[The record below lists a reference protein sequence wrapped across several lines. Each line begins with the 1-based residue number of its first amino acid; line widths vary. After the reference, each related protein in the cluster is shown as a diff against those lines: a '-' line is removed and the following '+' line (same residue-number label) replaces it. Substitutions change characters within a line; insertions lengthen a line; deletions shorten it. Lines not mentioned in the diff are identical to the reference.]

1 MPSNRDS
8 TRLRWRL
15 GDEPELRV
23 RPYNGDGDGQ
33 EPEEQKGRR
42 ARSDSVKNRQ
52 AQQPNGSIIDV
63 GSRARFRRDQHS
75 RAARM
80 TSNTDSNPFVAEDLI
95 EQATGVLME
104 RFDLDAAGAV
114 AVLRRMSQN
123 TSAQMCVVAEQVINR
138 RVPPEA
144 VRGIEEVVLGAWR
157 T

>member
-1 MPSNRDS
+1 
-8 TRLRWRL
+8 
-15 GDEPELRV
+15 
-23 RPYNGDGDGQ
+23 
-33 EPEEQKGRR
+33 
-42 ARSDSVKNRQ
+42 
-52 AQQPNGSIIDV
+52 
-63 GSRARFRRDQHS
+63 
-75 RAARM
+75 M

-123 TSAQMCVVAEQVINR
+123 TSAQMCVVAEQVINH